1 MAIQGNMK
9 YIGTVDGVIHYCS
22 KGEYYMRTVPEE
34 VQQTEATKESA
45 GIFGNASSIGSILR
59 HSLESILSNPREK
72 EMQNRFTAAIQAFL
86 YESQG
91 REPRF
96 VPEEERLESFAF
108 NLKARSNHKLQ
119 QLVTAGYVPESGIDI
134 SIPAFIPTKTFTAP
148 TGTRALRLIFCAT
161 VVNWQRLKVTDQY
174 MQVLELEYTGNQVTV
189 QNLQLPVT
197 SASGSIITCTVAL
210 QFCKSFNHYAIPV
223 SNLKY
228 LPVVCKGVWSQE

>member
-9 YIGTVDGVIHYCS
+9 YIGTVDGVIHYCR

-34 VQQTEATKESA
+34 VQQTEATRESA
-45 GIFGNASSIGSILR
+45 GVFGNASSIGSILR
-59 HSLESILSNPREK
+59 HSLESILSNPRDK

-96 VPEEERLESFAF
+96 VPDEERLQTFAF

-119 QLVTAGYVPESGIDI
+119 ELVTAAYDVESGIDI
-134 SIPAFIPTKTFTAP
+134 NIPEFIPLKTFSAP
-148 TGTRALRLIFCAT
+148 QATRALRFIICAT
-161 VVNWQRLKVTDQY
+161 VSNWQRLRVTDQY
-174 MQVLELEYTGNQVTV
+174 MQVLELEYAGKQVAAQSV
-189 QNLQLPVT
+189 KLLVT
-197 SASGSIITCTVAL
+197 SSSGSIITCTVAL

-228 LPVVCKGVWSQE
+228 LPVVIAGVWSK